1 MASIKEAIEEVIE
14 ESYLLNL
21 TTEEIRQDFEKFIET
36 CFEVI
41 KSNVRNPD
49 SLAELNKELAREKT
63 CILID
68 EFGGSEGGIP
78 LYTDD
83 SNKDVPST
91 GFAEKV
97 ARRKCLILKAI
108 AESDPKLVRLIDE
121 HRFSG
126 EIPNRQDRKL
136 IIQRDKG
143 ELRML
148 LLQIG
153 YGVTVAV
160 IILLMYLGLSLKP

>member
-1 MASIKEAIEEVIE
+1 MANVKEAVEEVIE

-21 TTEEIRQDFEKFIET
+21 TTEEIRRDFEKFVET
-36 CFEVI
+36 CFQVI

-63 CILID
+63 YVLID
-68 EFGGSEGGIP
+68 EHGGSKG
-78 LYTDD
+78 LTHDTDD
-83 SNKDVPST
+83 SNVNVPST
-91 GFAEKV
+91 RFSEKV

-108 AESDPKLVRLIDE
+108 AEIDPKLVRLIDE

-126 EIPNRQDRKL
+126 EIPNQPDRD
-136 IIQRDKG
+136 IRVRPDRG
-143 ELRML
+143 ELRMM